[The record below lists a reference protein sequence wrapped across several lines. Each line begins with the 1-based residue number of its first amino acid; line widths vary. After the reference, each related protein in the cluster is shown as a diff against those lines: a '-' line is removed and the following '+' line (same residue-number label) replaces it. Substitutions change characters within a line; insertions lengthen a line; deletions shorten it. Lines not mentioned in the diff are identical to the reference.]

1 MKRTIYALISAAML
15 ASMPVFAQTTATIGA
30 IQAGASTL
38 VETLATALPFNS
50 TVGLNWSDAYIGQLL
65 SVPPHFGVGV
75 TVGATSVKA
84 AGLTDLLSQLGVP
97 SITIPAFL
105 GDKLPLPVAV
115 AEARIGGFLLP
126 FDVGVKAGFIPDSA
140 AASLS
145 EMLGGLKVNYLAA
158 GADIRLALVQ
168 QNILLPSVII
178 GVGVNYMKG
187 GLGKTLGSDL
197 PLTYTAGSDTY
208 NILATAPNVG
218 LTWESTVFDLK
229 AQVSKSLL
237 IFTPYLGAGASYGM
251 TKAGY
256 KIEST
261 VTYDKN
267 GVPFTDTTDLIN
279 ALTSAGIAVPDLTA
293 SGITYQKTVTGFTY
307 RAYGGLSINILVLK
321 LDVTGLYNFSDG
333 SIGASVG
340 ARIQL

>member
-1 MKRTIYALISAAML
+1 ML